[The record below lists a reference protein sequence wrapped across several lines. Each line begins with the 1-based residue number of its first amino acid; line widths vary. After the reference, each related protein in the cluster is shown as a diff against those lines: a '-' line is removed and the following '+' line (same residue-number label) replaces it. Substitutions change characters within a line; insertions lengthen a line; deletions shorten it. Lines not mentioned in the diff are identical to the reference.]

1 MCSVV
6 GCHGRVYFL
15 AARSYGR
22 QWLTLLSSDD
32 LRASLAEAAPP
43 ANAVSL
49 DLIRAPA
56 PRLRAD
62 TERRCDARPW
72 RGGAGRRRYSGCPG
86 CRRGRISLRWG
97 ERSGGEECV

>member
-43 ANAVSL
+43 ATAVPL
-49 DLIRAPA
+49 DLIRSPA
-56 PRLRAD
+56 PRSRAD
-62 TERRCDARPW
+62 TERRCAARPST
-72 RGGAGRRRYSGCPG
+72 GGAGRRRKCGRPPAESGVCG
-86 CRRGRISLRWG
+86 KMVVIR
-97 ERSGGEECV
+97 